1 MKDRKGHFQ
10 VCLFEEKK
18 NQDYIRI
25 TEIIWNHIR
34 MTQNLRKLW
43 LLGAP
48 TLVQAK
54 GKHIGIPLF
63 VRAGLSRGVSRLEV
77 PTWRRSCF
85 PLSGCRAPH
94 TRLDKLSEDTTGGT
108 NLLAHKQGILLGPV
122 WSCFS
127 LDEGR
132 PCWEW

>member
-1 MKDRKGHFQ
+1 MKSTGGQENGQLVVKDRKGHFQ

-63 VRAGLSRGVSRLEV
+63 VRAGLSRGVSRLEFLPGRGPAFHYLV
-77 PTWRRSCF
+77 AG
-85 PLSGCRAPH
+85 LH
-94 TRLDKLSEDTTGGT
+94 TQGWT
-108 NLLAHKQGILLGPV
+108 N
-122 WSCFS
+122 
-127 LDEGR
+127 
-132 PCWEW
+132 